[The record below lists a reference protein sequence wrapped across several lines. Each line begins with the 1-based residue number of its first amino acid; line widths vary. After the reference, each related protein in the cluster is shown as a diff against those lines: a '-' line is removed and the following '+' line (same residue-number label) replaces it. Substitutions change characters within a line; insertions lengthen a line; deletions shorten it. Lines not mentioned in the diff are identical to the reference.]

1 MSEKTLNIMIAT
13 DLHYLSRKIND
24 GGEAFANTIAKGDG
38 KVMMYIEEIIEAFC
52 DEVRKR
58 RPDVLILLGDL
69 SFNGEKISH
78 IELSKKLE
86 KILEKLVCR
95 EELPKF
101 HYVRHMMMLS
111 QCTLRRQPW

>member
-1 MSEKTLNIMIAT
+1 MSEETLRIMIAT
-13 DLHYLSRKIND
+13 DLHSLSKKIND

-86 KILEKLVCR
+86 KIVETGISVYLI
-95 EELPKF
+95 PGN
-101 HYVRHMMMLS
+101 HDIN
-111 QCTLRRQPW
+111 

>member
-1 MSEKTLNIMIAT
+1 VCACESWL
-13 DLHYLSRKIND
+13 
-24 GGEAFANTIAKGDG
+24 
-38 KVMMYIEEIIEAFC
+38 
-52 DEVRKR
+52 RKR
-58 RPDVLILLGDL
+58 RWARATRLFCCLFGAKKQGKNL
-69 SFNGEKISH
+69 E
-78 IELSKKLE
+78 KLE

>member
-1 MSEKTLNIMIAT
+1 M
-13 DLHYLSRKIND
+13 
-24 GGEAFANTIAKGDG
+24 GGSSYAGGCDCLFGAKKQG
-38 KVMMYIEEIIEAFC
+38 KNLE
-52 DEVRKR
+52 
-58 RPDVLILLGDL
+58 
-69 SFNGEKISH
+69 
-78 IELSKKLE
+78 KLE

>member
-1 MSEKTLNIMIAT
+1 MQPSSFVV
-13 DLHYLSRKIND
+13 YLAQK
-24 GGEAFANTIAKGDG
+24 KQG
-38 KVMMYIEEIIEAFC
+38 KNLE
-52 DEVRKR
+52 
-58 RPDVLILLGDL
+58 
-69 SFNGEKISH
+69 
-78 IELSKKLE
+78 KLE

>member
-1 MSEKTLNIMIAT
+1 MLELKFTAKFKKDYKRAKKQGK
-13 DLHYLSRKIND
+13 DL
-24 GGEAFANTIAKGDG
+24 E
-38 KVMMYIEEIIEAFC
+38 
-52 DEVRKR
+52 
-58 RPDVLILLGDL
+58 
-69 SFNGEKISH
+69 
-78 IELSKKLE
+78 KLE